1 MERLIKPIKITRGNF
16 TGFGDLISSEGI
28 NPIDINH
35 IRDKWILS
43 LLNRLILD
51 FDNHMEEFQ
60 FSEAQQEVYEYFWD
74 RYCDWYLEMIKIRLR
89 NPGEKD
95 AVLTLVYILQGV
107 IRLLHP
113 FMPFITEKIWQLLMK
128 SIDSQEHKPL
138 IISSYPIF
146 SETENKLTDNDSVKN
161 ITIVIEII
169 RAIRNIKVDFR
180 IQNIN
185 NLDVYFKS
193 DKFNENIIKEKE
205 TIIHMGKIRSFM
217 NYEEFSSVSK
227 EKTVSVVLSNCVL
240 NIVLPNEVD
249 INIEI
254 KRLEFEKQELISRED
269 GLSKRLNDNRFLSN
283 APQDIIDKETE
294 RLNSIIERKNRIEDL
309 LSKTINS

>member
-1 MERLIKPIKITRGNF
+1 
-16 TGFGDLISSEGI
+16 
-28 NPIDINH
+28 
-35 IRDKWILS
+35 
-43 LLNRLILD
+43 
-51 FDNHMEEFQ
+51 
-60 FSEAQQEVYEYFWD
+60 
-74 RYCDWYLEMIKIRLR
+74 MIKIRLR

-193 DKFNENIIKEKE
+193 DEFNENIIKEKE

-269 GLSKRLNDNRFLSN
+269 GLSKRLNES
-283 APQDIIDKETE
+283 
-294 RLNSIIERKNRIEDL
+294 S
-309 LSKTINS
+309 

>member
-1 MERLIKPIKITRGNF
+1 MNYDFCSVNPSNTHDRWIITRYLETIKEVDRFFN
-16 TGFGDLISSEGI
+16 SY
-28 NPIDINH
+28 
-35 IRDKWILS
+35 
-43 LLNRLILD
+43 
-51 FDNHMEEFQ
+51 Q
-60 FSEAQQEVYEYFWD
+60 FSEAQKSIYDFFWTEF
-74 RYCDWYLEMIKIRLR
+74 CDWYLEMIKIRLR

-193 DKFNENIIKEKE
+193 DEFNENIIKEKE

>member
-1 MERLIKPIKITRGNF
+1 MYSASKGSSGPPPDVSKYVKLGIVALVAILTIALVGN
-16 TGFGDLISSEGI
+16 
-28 NPIDINH
+28 
-35 IRDKWILS
+35 
-43 LLNRLILD
+43 
-51 FDNHMEEFQ
+51 Q
-60 FSEAQQEVYEYFWD
+60 
-74 RYCDWYLEMIKIRLR
+74 
-89 NPGEKD
+89 
-95 AVLTLVYILQGV
+95 AVL
-107 IRLLHP
+107 
-113 FMPFITEKIWQLLMK
+113 F
-128 SIDSQEHKPL
+128 
-138 IISSYPIF
+138 
-146 SETENKLTDNDSVKN
+146 
-161 ITIVIEII
+161 
-169 RAIRNIKVDFR
+169 
-180 IQNIN
+180 
-185 NLDVYFKS
+185 
-193 DKFNENIIKEKE
+193 
-205 TIIHMGKIRSFM
+205 FM

>member
-1 MERLIKPIKITRGNF
+1 
-16 TGFGDLISSEGI
+16 
-28 NPIDINH
+28 
-35 IRDKWILS
+35 
-43 LLNRLILD
+43 
-51 FDNHMEEFQ
+51 
-60 FSEAQQEVYEYFWD
+60 
-74 RYCDWYLEMIKIRLR
+74 
-89 NPGEKD
+89 
-95 AVLTLVYILQGV
+95 
-107 IRLLHP
+107 
-113 FMPFITEKIWQLLMK
+113 
-128 SIDSQEHKPL
+128 
-138 IISSYPIF
+138 
-146 SETENKLTDNDSVKN
+146 
-161 ITIVIEII
+161 
-169 RAIRNIKVDFR
+169 
-180 IQNIN
+180 
-185 NLDVYFKS
+185 
-193 DKFNENIIKEKE
+193 
-205 TIIHMGKIRSFM
+205 M